1 MLKLNGF
8 FEIRLLLLKIRSHRS
23 FAIVF
28 LDCWVILGLQWIQM
42 CLWDSSST
50 HHELGSSFNAVLTP
64 VVLLILKVSSA
75 VHSPAQ
81 PHVYPCL
88 CAFPSVGIL
97 LSGHQNLKC
106 MNMLIYFLLA
116 MPKYLTRSYLMGR
129 FILAQFGGTV
139 KQDRDK
145 DEMVAGASPAVEAGM
160 QGYNSWK
167 YQKAERR
174 QDVGRATNL
183 KVYPQVFWLGPTSQ
197 RFPEP
202 PRQCRQVG
210 TKCSSH

>member
-1 MLKLNGF
+1 
-8 FEIRLLLLKIRSHRS
+8 
-23 FAIVF
+23 
-28 LDCWVILGLQWIQM
+28 
-42 CLWDSSST
+42 
-50 HHELGSSFNAVLTP
+50 
-64 VVLLILKVSSA
+64 
-75 VHSPAQ
+75 
-81 PHVYPCL
+81 
-88 CAFPSVGIL
+88 
-97 LSGHQNLKC
+97 

-183 KVYPQVFWLGPTSQ
+183 KVYPQVF
-197 RFPEP
+197 
-202 PRQCRQVG
+202 
-210 TKCSSH
+210 